1 MQPLAT
7 IAVTR
12 LHVHSVTEK
21 GDTKL
26 VAVTLLILNRISI
39 FFILYSKFA
48 AKYLLKIPQHLTCIA
63 TLPCETLMSENE
75 LQSQTNALCND
86 KLQVQGVVGL

>member
-7 IAVTR
+7 IAITR

-39 FFILYSKFA
+39 FFHIIQQICGKVLIKDPTAPHMHRY
-48 AKYLLKIPQHLTCIA
+48 T
-63 TLPCETLMSENE
+63 TL
-75 LQSQTNALCND
+75 
-86 KLQVQGVVGL
+86 